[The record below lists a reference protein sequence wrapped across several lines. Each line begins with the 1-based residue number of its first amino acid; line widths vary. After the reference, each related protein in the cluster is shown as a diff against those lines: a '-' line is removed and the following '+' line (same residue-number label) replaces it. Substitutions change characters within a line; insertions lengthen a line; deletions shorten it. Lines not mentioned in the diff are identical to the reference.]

1 MRFRYPFY
9 VILGAS
15 GVQMRLKNHYN
26 NFVYFL
32 QNSTANYFRKFFLQE
47 KILQQTILQKKTMIS
62 ALVRAKLA
70 QMGSKWNGNACEP
83 TSRG

>member
-47 KILQQTILQKKTMIS
+47 KILQQTILQKKTMLS
-62 ALVRAKLA
+62 TPAKFR
-70 QMGSKWNGNACEP
+70 QESENRIFIK
-83 TSRG
+83 

>member
-26 NFVYFL
+26 DFVYFL
-32 QNSTANYFRKFFLQE
+32 QNSTANYFRKIFSTGKNSTANYF
-47 KILQQTILQKKTMIS
+47 
-62 ALVRAKLA
+62 AKENYDSNRRLSDSPKVDPPSPD
-70 QMGSKWNGNACEP
+70 Q
-83 TSRG
+83 

>member
-1 MRFRYPFY
+1 MDRYPFY

-32 QNSTANYFRKFFLQE
+32 QNSTANYFREKILQE
-47 KILQQTILQKKTMIS
+47 KILQQTILQKKTMVCVHNIIIIIIM
-62 ALVRAKLA
+62 L
-70 QMGSKWNGNACEP
+70 QP
-83 TSRG
+83 TE

>member
-32 QNSTANYFRKFFLQE
+32 QNSTANYFRENFLQE
-47 KILQQTILQKKTMIS
+47 QILQQTILQKKTMSRTIKPYEIS
-62 ALVRAKLA
+62 DSGLV
-70 QMGSKWNGNACEP
+70 
-83 TSRG
+83 

>member
-47 KILQQTILQKKTMIS
+47 KILQQTILQKKTMQT
-62 ALVRAKLA
+62 LRVFGTVEG
-70 QMGSKWNGNACEP
+70 GSKI
-83 TSRG
+83 SRKS